1 MSLARRE
8 NIERLARDLR
18 RLASSPRAV
27 KEREQIDA
35 DLDALTALGGA
46 DAARA
51 TLEAL
56 AFDDEETEKKVL
68 AVVETVR
75 DKSLVKPL
83 TAMIEDKDTR
93 RRFRLHAL
101 IAHAFAA
108 IGDVA
113 ALEPLADLLRS
124 EDPKVVAA
132 AADACVAFKSAP
144 HARRVEPA
152 RRLIEVVRVDVEPEG
167 EPASRRSDPVRRGE
181 GPLGGLRRGGPT
193 GAFRRSPA
201 RRSSRARRSSATGG
215 TTTRRRRTG
224 SARSRATG
232 PCVGAGGRVAP
243 VRGARSRAGY
253 DRAVRASR
261 TAAGR
266 KLRGKSG
273 LHRAGWWVTPTGRKP
288 RDSATENK
296 PPMAPDPQGPG
307 DQARAKRRG
316 KSPPRRRRRLRHG
329 KPHPEKDH
337 IGTERP
343 VARPEARRGP
353 RRHDVRVG
361 RWRPSATTVVD
372 RWRSRRKPHRTRL
385 TARSN
390 TSAPRPRRG
399 GSPPGGGAVVA
410 GPARV
415 SPAGAC
421 VP

>member
-1 MSLARRE
+1 MLGLSNPEGPARAADPAETPMSLARRE

-152 RRLIEVVRVDVEPEG
+152 RRLIEVFESTWNLKE
-167 EPASRRSDPVRRGE
+167 SRRPEDRIQSDEAKAHWEVYGAAVRRAVQA
-181 GPLGGLRRGGPT
+181 LT
-193 GAFRRSPA
+193 GQTQL
-201 RRSSRARRSSATGG
+201 SRAKEFRDWWNDHKKATN
-215 TTTRRRRTG
+215 
-224 SARSRATG
+224 
-232 PCVGAGGRVAP
+232 
-243 VRGARSRAGY
+243 
-253 DRAVRASR
+253 
-261 TAAGR
+261 
-266 KLRGKSG
+266 
-273 LHRAGWWVTPTGRKP
+273 W
-288 RDSATENK
+288 
-296 PPMAPDPQGPG
+296 
-307 DQARAKRRG
+307 
-316 KSPPRRRRRLRHG
+316 
-329 KPHPEKDH
+329 
-337 IGTERP
+337 
-343 VARPEARRGP
+343 
-353 RRHDVRVG
+353 
-361 RWRPSATTVVD
+361 
-372 RWRSRRKPHRTRL
+372 
-385 TARSN
+385 
-390 TSAPRPRRG
+390 
-399 GSPPGGGAVVA
+399 
-410 GPARV
+410 
-415 SPAGAC
+415 
-421 VP
+421 